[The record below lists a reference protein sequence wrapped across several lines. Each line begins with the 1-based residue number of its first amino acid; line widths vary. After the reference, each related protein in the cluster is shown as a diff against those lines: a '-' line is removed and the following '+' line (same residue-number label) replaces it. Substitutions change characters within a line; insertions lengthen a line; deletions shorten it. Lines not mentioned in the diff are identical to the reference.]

1 MTARRTNILIGGL
14 LLLAGIVLLLLNFGI
29 IGPLGDAVWS
39 LLFVGAGVVFL
50 AIYLSNRAEWWPIIP
65 GMALIGIGA
74 IIFFS
79 NTGLEGDWV
88 PALLFGAIA
97 LAFFVVYF
105 ARPTENWW
113 ALIPAGVLTSLAVPF
128 LLPGGF
134 NPGVFM
140 LGMGVTF
147 ALVYLQGL
155 VRGLHN
161 EFWWALIPAGVLALI
176 GIFLFADEMAVV
188 AQIFSLWPLILV
200 IVGIGLLFGA
210 FRRRQAADEEDDE
223 VSQIE
228 R

>member
-1 MTARRTNILIGGL
+1 MNSQRTNFLIGGL
-14 LLLAGIVLLLLNFGI
+14 LLIAGILLLLLNYGV
-29 IGPLGDAVWS
+29 IGPFGEAVWS
-39 LLFVGAGVVFL
+39 LLFVGGGVIFIAV
-50 AIYLSNRAEWWPIIP
+50 YLSNRAQWWPIIP
-65 GMALIGIGA
+65 GMTLIGLGA

-79 NTGLEGDWV
+79 STAIEGDWV

-97 LAFFVVYF
+97 FAFLIVYLSKP
-105 ARPTENWW
+105 AENWW

-147 ALVYLQGL
+147 ALVYVQGL
-155 VRGLHN
+155 VRGLHH

-176 GIFLFADEMAVV
+176 GVFLMAEDLEAV
-188 AQIFSLWPLILV
+188 AQIFSLWPIILV
-200 IVGIGLLFGA
+200 IVGVGLLFGA
-210 FRRRQAADEEDDE
+210 FRRRGASEDDDE
-223 VSQIE
+223 VSQGE

>member
-39 LLFVGAGVVFL
+39 LLFVGGGVVFL

-74 IIFFS
+74 IVFFS

-97 LAFFVVYF
+97 LAFFVVYLT
-105 ARPTENWW
+105 RPTENWW
-113 ALIPAGVLTSLAVPF
+113 ALIPAGVLTSLGVPF

-140 LGMGVTF
+140 LGMGITF
-147 ALVYLQGL
+147 GLVYLQGL

-188 AQIFSLWPLILV
+188 AQVFSLWPLVLV

-210 FRRRQAADEEDDE
+210 FRRRQAANEEDDE
-223 VSQIE
+223 VSQAD